1 CPVALNFA
9 GWAIIIVYEDPT
21 FNNSLVLIYDGFEH
35 FSSSNPELNFTLQG
49 LNVTEPT
56 NNKIGFLAWEGD
68 VSTSLNET
76 LKINGVSLTNPPLN
90 PANNLYNGTNS
101 FTGSNQLYNMDLDYF
116 DISTIINVGD
126 TTLDVQFTSAQ
137 DFVMLNNIVV
147 VLSNELPDATV
158 AINNINGL
166 DICGNRELTVSYTV
180 SNIEGTDILP
190 AGTPISFYADNLLL
204 TTITT
209 PGDIAIGGSAT
220 YTVVLNIPDSV
231 SDIFNLIAV
240 ADDNGTG
247 IGIQQEVDEL
257 NNTDIT
263 EVDLPNEIT
272 VTISDLEVC
281 SDTTTGIFNL
291 TNAFTSNPDWT
302 VAFYTSLT
310 NANNQT
316 SAITDPTNY
325 SSGSTTIW
333 VRINNN
339 TALCHYIEDFQLTV
353 NLN

>member
-1 CPVALNFA
+1 FEYPVFGAFADVTSLVQTTGNGAYTLSNLDLNSVINGFPSYCPVALNFA

-21 FNNSLVLIYDGFEH
+21 FSNSLVLIYDGFEH

-180 SNIEGTDILP
+180 SNIEGTD
-190 AGTPISFYADNLLL
+190 
-204 TTITT
+204 
-209 PGDIAIGGSAT
+209 
-220 YTVVLNIPDSV
+220 
-231 SDIFNLIAV
+231 
-240 ADDNGTG
+240 
-247 IGIQQEVDEL
+247 
-257 NNTDIT
+257 
-263 EVDLPNEIT
+263 
-272 VTISDLEVC
+272 
-281 SDTTTGIFNL
+281 
-291 TNAFTSNPDWT
+291 
-302 VAFYTSLT
+302 
-310 NANNQT
+310 
-316 SAITDPTNY
+316 
-325 SSGSTTIW
+325 
-333 VRINNN
+333 
-339 TALCHYIEDFQLTV
+339 
-353 NLN
+353 